1 MRKIYEAGDVF
12 RRIIYNR
19 AQMAPQSSSSDAVPT
34 GSSIR
39 KRLLTLLKISITV
52 LGLIIVIRDID
63 FQALLAYMSEIDWA
77 WMAVGAGLIGI
88 SLVIRTYRWHILLS
102 GAGSKVRFSRLLSLY
117 LIGSFFNAFLPS
129 GLGGDVVRAAEAA
142 QDVESSV
149 AVGTVL
155 VDRLTG
161 LMALFIMALAVLPF
175 RPPEF
180 PSYLAVTVAGI
191 CISGLMLGFVLVDG
205 RLFFWFIH
213 HLPGAVRQLGGGFIS
228 RSGDI
233 DSKLRRT
240 HPDQSAPGVDAVQS
254 GTGRLV
260 GNRGRA
266 RAGNHHPLHL
276 FPPCCAHHVLGAF
289 GALNRRTWRS

>member
-19 AQMAPQSSSSDAVPT
+19 TQMAPQSSSSDAVPS
-34 GSSIR
+34 GSPIR

-52 LGLIIVIRDID
+52 LGLIIVIKDID

-161 LMALFIMALAVLPF
+161 LMALFMMALVVLPF
-175 RPPEF
+175 RPPGF
-180 PSYLAVTVAGI
+180 P
-191 CISGLMLGFVLVDG
+191 D
-205 RLFFWFIH
+205 
-213 HLPGAVRQLGGGFIS
+213 
-228 RSGDI
+228 
-233 DSKLRRT
+233 
-240 HPDQSAPGVDAVQS
+240 
-254 GTGRLV
+254 
-260 GNRGRA
+260 
-266 RAGNHHPLHL
+266 
-276 FPPCCAHHVLGAF
+276 
-289 GALNRRTWRS
+289 